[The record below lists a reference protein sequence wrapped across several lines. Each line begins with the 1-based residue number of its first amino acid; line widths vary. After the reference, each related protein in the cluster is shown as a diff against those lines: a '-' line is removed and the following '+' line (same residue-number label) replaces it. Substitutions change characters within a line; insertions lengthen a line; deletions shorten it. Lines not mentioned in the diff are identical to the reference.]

1 MPGLLVFEMTQNF
14 EKLKEGLPLYLFRDL
29 LDLVR
34 TGILLLGEE
43 GQILVAN
50 RHAKDLLGET
60 SLEGQELKKFLDE
73 KDRRVLWPN
82 ICALAQKEGSY
93 EGQILLLPVQREPFI
108 ALLSLVYYQ
117 PKGDQKGFFVATF
130 QDISEFKNLERAMR
144 EAKHL
149 VFLGRMLADISH
161 HVRNPILVIGGLAR
175 RLKERPSKV
184 ESYASAIIYQ
194 CERLEELLEALERFV
209 LLPTPRFRLVQVAEI
224 IDLLRERFRLE
235 LSGDPP
241 ELRLIS
247 SAQAEPV
254 AFYTDPALLLEA
266 LNELVKNALE
276 AHQLKAITQPVE
288 LRVGLKE
295 QKVLFE
301 VADYGDG
308 ISIESLPFV
317 FNPFFS
323 TKPGHL
329 GMGLTLASRIA
340 EELDGK
346 LEVTH
351 LHQPTVVSLS
361 LPLDRRRRERR
372 ELLVDYSR

>member
-1 MPGLLVFEMTQNF
+1 MSTTFNQ
-14 EKLKEGLPLYLFRDL
+14 LKESLPLYLFRDL

-34 TGILLLGEE
+34 TGIILLEE
-43 GQILVAN
+43 DGRILVAN

-60 SLEGQELKKFLDE
+60 LLEGKKFDRFLEE
-73 KDRRVLWPN
+73 KDRRVLFPN
-82 ICALAQKEGSY
+82 IRTLAQTEGSY
-93 EGQILLLPVQREPFI
+93 EGQILLVPAQGEPFV

-117 PKGDQKGFFVATF
+117 PQEEQKGFLVATF

-175 RLKERPSKV
+175 RLREKPTKV

-209 LLPTPRFRLVQVAEI
+209 LLPTPRFKLIQVSEVLDLV
-224 IDLLRERFRLE
+224 RERFRLE

-241 ELRLIS
+241 ELKLCS
-247 SAQAEPV
+247 SSKAELA
-254 AFYTDPALLLEA
+254 AFYTDPSLLLEA
-266 LNELVKNALE
+266 LNEVIKNALE

-288 LRVGLKE
+288 LRVRLEG
-295 QKVLFE
+295 QGVVFE

-351 LHQPTVVSLS
+351 LCQPTIVSLK

-372 ELLVDYSR
+372 ELLSDYSR